1 MYQKVVNPINLEY
14 DVCQQLLLYL
24 FIKTFSL
31 KIRTGMVELFVQ
43 MYLLSILSSL
53 SIILLLLA
61 SDLHVSKTII
71 EKYTNTLI

>member
-31 KIRTGMVELFVQ
+31 KKKNGDGGVVRTNVLTVYF
-43 MYLLSILSSL
+43 I
-53 SIILLLLA
+53 
-61 SDLHVSKTII
+61 
-71 EKYTNTLI
+71 